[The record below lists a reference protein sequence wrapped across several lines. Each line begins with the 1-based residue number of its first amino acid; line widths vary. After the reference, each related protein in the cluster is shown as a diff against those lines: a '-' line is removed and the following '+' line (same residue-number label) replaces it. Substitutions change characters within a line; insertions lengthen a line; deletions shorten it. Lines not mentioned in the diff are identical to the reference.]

1 MSYQIKGTKI
11 SMTRGDTVRVKF
23 NLKMDGEDY
32 LPSSD
37 DVVRFAVKA
46 RWCEKEPLLIKQIPS
61 DTMVLQL
68 DPEDTKSLPFGQYWY
83 DVQITFGESGD
94 VITFIERAKLRLTE
108 EVE

>member
-46 RWCEKEPLLIKQIPS
+46 RW
-61 DTMVLQL
+61 
-68 DPEDTKSLPFGQYWY
+68 
-83 DVQITFGESGD
+83 
-94 VITFIERAKLRLTE
+94 
-108 EVE
+108 